1 MLSGQ
6 YKELY
11 NRLKQEIPENRL
23 LHDDLNTLAYGT
35 DASFYRLIPQLVV
48 KLYNEDEAKFAIKA
62 CSDLNV
68 PFTIRAAGTSLSGQG
83 ITDSVLL
90 VIEPS
95 EWRHYSIND
104 DGSQITVQPG
114 IIGGKINQYLQPFRK
129 KIGPDPA
136 SINAAFIGGIISN
149 NASGM
154 SSGVQ
159 KNSYYTLAGLRLIF
173 SDGTLLDTRD
183 AESRRNFLALKKDF
197 VNQLLALRQE
207 ILAHPQWVEKIKQ
220 KYRLK
225 NTTGYGLNALIDFED
240 PIDIIE
246 HLMVGAEG
254 TLAFISEITLNT
266 VDDFT
271 QKATSL
277 IIFPDIETACRAIAP
292 LRTCRVA
299 AAELMDRA
307 SLRSVE
313 DKPLMPAFLKTLD
326 EKATA
331 LLVETRANDTE
342 TLNQQI
348 AEIKT
353 ALKDL
358 PKVRPIEFT
367 TDLKEINALWSVRKG
382 LFPSVCANRPKG
394 TTVVI
399 EDIAVPYENLAR
411 AITDLQQLFKK
422 YRYDDAIIWGHA
434 FDGNV
439 HFVLIQDFTRPAEV
453 QRYSN
458 FMDELVHLVVHEY
471 DGSLK
476 AEHGT
481 GRNMAPFV
489 KMEWGDELYAIMK
502 QIKQLFDPQNIVN
515 PGVLLNDDPQL
526 HLKHLKPMPQ
536 AHDLIDDCIE
546 CGFCESSCVS
556 RNLTLSPRQRIVV
569 YREMQSLKRSGEA
582 PQRLAILNEK
592 YNYYGNETCAT
603 DGLCA
608 LTCPVNIDTGKL
620 IKELRHDQLSPLARW
635 SAKQIA
641 QHMSTVTGLVRTG
654 LAVLAFKQ
662 KILGKNLVLAG
673 AHFLRKISGGRIP
686 RISPYM
692 PLPAKKIELPAV
704 QPTKQSSRKVVYF
717 PSCIT
722 RSMGVLPNSEQAE
735 PLTQLTFKLLQKA
748 GFEVIY
754 PKNVNQLCCGMAFS
768 SKGFFEI
775 GKQKGQELEAALL
788 EASNNGEIP
797 VLSDMSPCLYTMKEN
812 FDKRLQLFEPIEFS
826 LKFLRPHLQFTPLEE
841 TITVFPVCSAKKMG
855 LEEPLLE
862 LARLCAKEVVVPDT
876 TCCGF
881 AGDRGFTVPEL
892 NANGLKLLKEQLPP
906 SVKHGY
912 STSRTCEIGLSEH
925 SGITFESILYLV
937 DRVTRPK
944 DEQR

>member
-1 MLSGQ
+1 MLAGK
-6 YKELY
+6 YAELY
-11 NRLKQEIPENRL
+11 HQLKKQIPEDRL
-23 LHDDLNTLAYGT
+23 LHDDLNTLAFGA
-35 DASFYRLIPQLVV
+35 DASFYRLTPKLVV
-48 KLYNEDEAKFAIKA
+48 KIYNEDEALFAIRSCAALKI
-62 CSDLNV
+62 
-68 PFTIRAAGTSLSGQG
+68 PFTVRAAGTSLSGQA
-83 ITDSVLL
+83 ISDSVLL
-90 VIEPS
+90 VIEPT
-95 EWRHYSIND
+95 EWRYYSINED
-104 DGSQITVQPG
+104 AALVTVQPAL
-114 IIGGKINQYLQPFRK
+114 IGGKINQYLQPYKK

-136 SINAAFIGGIISN
+136 SINAAFIGGIVAN

-159 KNSYYTLAGLRLIF
+159 KNSYHTLAGLRLIL

-183 AESRRNFLALKKDF
+183 PESRRNFLASKKEM
-197 VNQLLALRQE
+197 VNKLSELRQKV
-207 ILAHPQWVEKIKQ
+207 LQHPEWVEKIKK

-246 HLMVGAEG
+246 HLMVGSEG
-254 TLAFISEITLNT
+254 TLAFISEITLKT
-266 VDDFT
+266 VDDFS

-277 IIFPDIETACRAIAP
+277 IIFPDIETACKAIAP

-313 DKPLMPAFLKTLD
+313 NKPLMPAYLKKLD

-331 LLVETRANDTE
+331 LLVETRANDE
-342 TLNQQI
+342 QTLNRQI
-348 AEIKT
+348 AEIT
-353 ALKDL
+353 AALKDV
-358 PKVRPIEFT
+358 PKVRPVQFT
-367 TDLKEINALWSVRKG
+367 TDVKEITALWSVRKG

-411 AITDLQQLFKK
+411 AILDLQALFQK
-422 YRYDDAIIWGHA
+422 YRYDEAIIWGHA

-439 HFVLIQDFTRPAEV
+439 HFVLIQDFTQPAEV
-453 QRYSN
+453 ERYAN
-458 FMDELVHLVVHEY
+458 FMDELVRLVVEEY

-489 KMEWGDELYAIMK
+489 KLEWGEELYQVMRE
-502 QIKQLFDPQNIVN
+502 IKQLFDPQNIVN
-515 PGVLLNDDPQL
+515 PGVLINDDPQL
-526 HLKHLKPMPQ
+526 HLKSLKPMPR

-546 CGFCESSCVS
+546 CGFCENSCVS
-556 RNLTLSPRQRIVV
+556 RSLTLSPRQRIVV

-592 YNYYGNETCAT
+592 YNYHGNETCAT

-635 SAKQIA
+635 TAQKIA
-641 QHMSTVTGLVRTG
+641 SHMGSVTALVRFG
-654 LAVLAFKQ
+654 LGALNIARKVLGNR
-662 KILGKNLVLAG
+662 LLVNG
-673 AHFLRKISGGRIP
+673 SHFLRAITFKKFP

-692 PLPAKKIELPAV
+692 PLPAPKISRSSHNGKKMPR
-704 QPTKQSSRKVVYF
+704 QVVYF

-722 RSMGVLPNSEQAE
+722 RSMGVLPDSEQAE
-735 PLTQLTFKLLQKA
+735 PLTQVTFKLLQKA
-748 GFEVIY
+748 GFEVIL
-754 PKNVNQLCCGMAFS
+754 PENVNGLCCGMAFS
-768 SKGFFEI
+768 SKGFFEV
-775 GKQKGQELEAALL
+775 GRQKAIELEAALL
-788 EASNNGEIP
+788 KASNNGQIP

-812 FDKRLQLFEPIEFS
+812 LDSRLKLFEPIAFS
-826 LKFLRPHLQFTPLEE
+826 LKYLAPHLRFTPLDE
-841 TITVFPVCSAKKMG
+841 TITVFPVCSAKKME
-855 LEEPLLE
+855 LEDALLQ
-862 LARLCAKEVVVPDT
+862 LARMCAKEVVVPET
-876 TCCGF
+876 NCCGF
-881 AGDRGFTVPEL
+881 AGDRGFNVPEL
-892 NANGLKLLKEQLPP
+892 NASGLKLLKEQLPP
-906 SVKHGY
+906 EVTHGY

-925 SGITFESILYLV
+925 GGLTFESILYLV
-937 DRVTRPK
+937 DRVTQPK
-944 DEQR
+944 